1 MTTSGS
7 QAHLNRQD
15 RLRVASRTAHRR
27 LPRTHGSAG
36 AAKPTMMPVMTDV
49 ETSRR
54 HANILADT
62 PTFW

>member
-1 MTTSGS
+1 
-7 QAHLNRQD
+7 
-15 RLRVASRTAHRR
+15 
-27 LPRTHGSAG
+27 
-36 AAKPTMMPVMTDV
+36 MMPVMTDV